1 MPRVAAS
8 APAAPALSTPIEI
21 WPSWVV
27 VGVDAGSVS
36 GGLLPLWGDLAGAHL
51 VAQPIA
57 LPADLDDVGVV
68 QQPIEHGRGER
79 LVAGK
84 GLGPLG
90 SRPCEIQP
98 AAATAG
104 ADRSLDGNSV
114 TDMARSHCSAAEHKA
129 KKIRP
134 MRPRAIA
141 RSSQRRL

>member
-1 MPRVAAS
+1 M
-8 APAAPALSTPIEI
+8 
-21 WPSWVV
+21 

-90 SRPCEIQP
+90 KRQV
-98 AAATAG
+98 AG
-104 ADRSLDGNSV
+104 QHDGAMLVALGHGVEEEVGFLSPERH
-114 TDMARSHCSAAEHKA
+114 T
-129 KKIRP
+129 
-134 MRPRAIA
+134 
-141 RSSQRRL
+141 